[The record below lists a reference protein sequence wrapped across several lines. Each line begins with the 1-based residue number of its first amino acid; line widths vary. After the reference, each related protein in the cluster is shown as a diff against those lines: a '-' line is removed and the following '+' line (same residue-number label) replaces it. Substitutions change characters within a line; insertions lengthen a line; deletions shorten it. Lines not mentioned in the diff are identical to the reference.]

1 MAPSRQ
7 NGKRAQLA
15 ALSLERAQTALR
27 PCMMKIYFA
36 GSIRGGRDDA
46 ALYMDLIRELQRYGE
61 VLTEHVGNDALLA
74 SGEADRTD
82 KWIHDRDLAWLTE
95 SDVVVAEVTQPSLGV
110 GYELGRAVEM
120 KRRVVCLFRPAS
132 GRCTLSAQQEGTEF
146 DVDVQLTRLPRAR
159 SHAALS
165 AMIAGAV
172 TDDNLFSVHSYQ
184 TLEDAVPILRSQ
196 LGSGNLARN

>member
-132 GRCTLSAQQEGTEF
+132 GRS
-146 DVDVQLTRLPRAR
+146 
-159 SHAALS
+159 LS